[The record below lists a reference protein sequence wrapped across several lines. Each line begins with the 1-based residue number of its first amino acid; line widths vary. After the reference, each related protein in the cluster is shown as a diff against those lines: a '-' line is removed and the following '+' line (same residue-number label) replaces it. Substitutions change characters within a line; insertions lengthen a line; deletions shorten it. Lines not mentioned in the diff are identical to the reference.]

1 MTRNEAASKI
11 ILHAQ
16 GDGALRHLADTC
28 RVDQAEWAEFLA
40 AVKHLRACWGAE
52 LAVERSVSA
61 ALFNLRP
68 RIEQA
73 AGACGLNLGGWS
85 LLGEITSE
93 VSRLFFSFPDEAKRP
108 FLGRP
113 ASGWNQPVIT
123 EVDAIHCIWFHC
135 EGSPGAFEVARRNL
149 QYSAGDWEDL
159 VSAVVAL
166 QQHWRGRTLVSRPA
180 VAALHRLPEAVDW
193 QAEYFARVKGRD
205 DPDVP
210 KLHELSQRLASEISA
225 LLKG

>member
-1 MTRNEAASKI
+1 MTRNEATGKI
-11 ILHAQ
+11 ILHTQ
-16 GDGALRHLADTC
+16 GDGALRHLGTC
-28 RVDQAEWAEFLA
+28 RVDRAEWAELLA
-40 AVKHLRACWGAE
+40 AVKELRAYWGAE

-61 ALFNLRP
+61 ALFNLRA

-85 LLGEITSE
+85 FLGEITSE
-93 VSRLFFSFPDEAKRP
+93 VSRLFFSFPDGAKRP

-113 ASGWNQPVIT
+113 ESAGSQRVIS
-123 EVDAIHCIWFHC
+123 EEDAIHRIWFHC

-149 QYSAGDWEDL
+149 RYSAGDWEDL

-166 QQHWRGRTLVSRPA
+166 QQHWHGRTLVNRLA
-180 VAALHRLPEAVDW
+180 VAALHRLPEVVAW
-193 QAEYFARVKGRD
+193 QAEYFADVKGRD